1 MNETEAGFRLMEPA
15 SPESLVPEYGL
26 WPWFVAGA
34 VLLVIALVL
43 WRILKQRRTVIDPQ
57 AARKA
62 ALVQALEALNAAN
75 PDSARNAAIQ
85 SSLILRKYLAQ
96 AASDPALYET
106 HEEFVSRQDSL
117 QALTAEA
124 RCAAETGFTKLAS
137 LKYAPEI
144 PDADP
149 AGVVAESKA
158 LLETL
163 HQGFAA

>member
-1 MNETEAGFRLMEPA
+1 MKETDTGFRLMEPA
-15 SPESLVPEYGL
+15 SPESLVPDYGL

-34 VLLVIALVL
+34 VLLVICFA
-43 WRILKQRRTVIDPQ
+43 ILIIVRKRVAASDPQ
-57 AARKA
+57 AARNA
-62 ALVQALEALNAAN
+62 AFAEAAEALKNAA

-106 HEEFVSRQDSL
+106 HEEFVARHDSL
-117 QALTAEA
+117 QALAAEA
-124 RCAAETGFTKLAS
+124 RSAAETGFTKLAS
-137 LKYAPEI
+137 FKYAPEI

-149 AGVVAESKA
+149 AGVVAESRA

-163 HQGFAA
+163 HHGFAA

>member
-1 MNETEAGFRLMEPA
+1 MNETETGFRLMEPA
-15 SPESLVPEYGL
+15 SPESLVPDYGL
-26 WPWFVAGA
+26 WPWFVAGGILLA
-34 VLLVIALVL
+34 VVFAF
-43 WRILKQRRTVIDPQ
+43 WMILKKRATAIDPQ

-62 ALVQALEALNAAN
+62 AFAEALEALNTSN

-106 HEEFVSRQDSL
+106 HEEFVSRRDSL
-117 QALTAEA
+117 QALAAEA
-124 RCAAETGFTKLAS
+124 RSAAETGFTKLAS

-149 AGVVAESKA
+149 AGVVSESKA

-163 HQGFAA
+163 HHGFAA